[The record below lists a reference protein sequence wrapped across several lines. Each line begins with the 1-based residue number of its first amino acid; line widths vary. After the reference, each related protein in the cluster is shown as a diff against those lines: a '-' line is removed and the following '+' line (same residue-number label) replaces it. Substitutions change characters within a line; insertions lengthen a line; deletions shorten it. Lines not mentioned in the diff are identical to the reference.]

1 MGVLVFGLMICV
13 PTDEVN
19 SCTCFQVTIESTLNR
34 TMPRP
39 HALSI
44 AAVLWTVF
52 RNREEL
58 LMANRLIALQ
68 AETVIVADDHPL
80 FRTAIKE
87 ALQESQG
94 ETNFLEAN
102 SFESL
107 QRLVEENPDV
117 DLVLLDLH
125 MPGVRGFAG
134 LVYLCKRY
142 PSVPVV
148 IISANED
155 PLVIHRA
162 LDHGAA
168 GFIPKSSDLKTI
180 TNAIG
185 DILMGEIWAPESAAT
200 DLPGKNTSELELAER
215 MAKLTPQ
222 QFKVLMAVSQGLL
235 NKQIA
240 YDMNISEATV
250 KAHVTAIMNKL
261 GVSNRTQAVLAA
273 SKLDVLNPVDH

>member
-1 MGVLVFGLMICV
+1 M
-13 PTDEVN
+13 
-19 SCTCFQVTIESTLNR
+19 
-34 TMPRP
+34 
-39 HALSI
+39 
-44 AAVLWTVF
+44 
-52 RNREEL
+52 
-58 LMANRLIALQ
+58 NRLIAIQ

-87 ALQESQG
+87 ALEADQG
-94 ETNFLEAN
+94 QTNFLEAN

-107 QRLVEENPDV
+107 QQLVDQNKEV

-125 MPGVRGFAG
+125 MPGVSGFAG

-155 PLVIHRA
+155 PVVIRRA
-162 LDHGAA
+162 LEHGAA
-168 GFIPKSSDLKTI
+168 GFIPKSSSIDTI
-180 TNAIG
+180 TDAIAAV
-185 DILMGEIWAPESAAT
+185 LMGEIWSPDTTAT
-200 DLPGKNTSELELAER
+200 NLPGNNVSEVELAER

-222 QFKVLMAVSQGLL
+222 QFKVLMMMSQGLL

-240 YDMNISEATV
+240 YELSVSEATI
-250 KAHVTAIMNKL
+250 KAHVSAIMSKL

-273 SKLDVLNPVDH
+273 SQLSVSNPNSNL